1 MENFQ
6 LIRSYAR
13 AQAIEDEKP
22 VDVSAIARESGLK
35 YPVVISRN
43 LWDGYIDPAPQ
54 LRQENTTD
62 RMRDTLANLV
72 ATIESTKNPGRCL
85 WFTVSFQMYFDGQRS
100 LQAVNLK
107 SILRQGYGATPVI
120 TIMLIDED

>member
-1 MENFQ
+1 MEYFQ
-6 LIRSYAR
+6 RIRSYAR

-85 WFTVSFQMYFDGQRS
+85 WFTVSFQMHIDGKQTI
-100 LQAVNLK
+100 QDVELK
-107 SILRQGYGATPVI
+107 STLSPGGDAVPMI
-120 TIMLIDED
+120 TIMLPDED